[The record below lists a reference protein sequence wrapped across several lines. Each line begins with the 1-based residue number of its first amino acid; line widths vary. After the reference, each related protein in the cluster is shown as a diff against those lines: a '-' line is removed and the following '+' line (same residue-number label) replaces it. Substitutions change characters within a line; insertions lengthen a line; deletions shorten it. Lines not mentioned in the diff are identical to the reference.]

1 MNAFYIVLI
10 VVAAAVIA
18 AVAADIVLLYR
29 SKVAADRPEYEKCR
43 EVYNAYHNAFK
54 LTVAYAILCALLLT
68 TLFPFFWMITSSLK
82 TTKEVMAEKFIVF
95 PETPIW
101 SNYARVF
108 QKFDIMTGLKNTM
121 IIEIATVPICI
132 FMSGLEA
139 FAFAKM
145 PLRHKKFWLIFFLS
159 GMMFPYASV
168 LLPQFRI
175 YRTLNMLNTLW
186 PMILPS
192 LFGTVGT
199 MFFFVQIMS
208 AVPSAI
214 IEASRIDGAGW
225 FRCYCAIMIP
235 MIPAAIATQIVF
247 SFVGAWNDFF
257 APSIYLTKD
266 SVKTLQ
272 LMLYTYGA
280 WADKNIL
287 FAASAI
293 TCLPLFIVY
302 FIFQKYFVGSMA
314 TAAVKG

>member
-1 MNAFYIVLI
+1 MSTFYIILMVLAVAI
-10 VVAAAVIA
+10 VAAIAVD
-18 AVAADIVLLYR
+18 VALLYR
-29 SKVAADRPEYEKCR
+29 SKAKVKCLEYEKYR
-43 EVYNAYHNAFK
+43 NVYNSYHNAFK
-54 LTVAYAILCALLLT
+54 LTIAYAILCFLLLT
-68 TLFPFFWMITSSLK
+68 TLFPFFWMLTSSLK
-82 TTKEVMAEKFIVF
+82 TTKEVMVEEFIIF
-95 PETPIW
+95 PQKPMW

-108 QKFDIMTGLKNTM
+108 QKFDIVTGLKNTM

-132 FMSGLEA
+132 FVSGLEA

-145 PLRHKKFWLIFFLS
+145 PLRHKNFWLIFFLS

-168 LLPQFRI
+168 LLPQFKI
-175 YRTLNMLNTLW
+175 YRTLNLLNTLW
-186 PMILPS
+186 PMILPN

-199 MFFFVQIMS
+199 MFFFIQIM
-208 AVPSAI
+208 AGVPTAI
-214 IEASRIDGAGW
+214 IEASRIDGVGW
-225 FRCYCAIMIP
+225 FRCYCAIMLP
-235 MIPAAIATQIVF
+235 MIPAAVATQVVF

-314 TAAVKG
+314 TTAVKG